1 MMKSKAVSVF
11 LLVFVVTVGGWMIVD
26 YLLFRYQGDRFT
38 GSDGRAL
45 CQRVQALD
53 GAPCPTYQR

>member
-11 LLVFVVTVGGWMIVD
+11 LLAFVVTVGVWMLVD

-38 GSDGRAL
+38 GSDGRDL
-45 CQRVQALD
+45 CRRVQALD
-53 GAPCPTYQR
+53 GVPCPTYQR